1 MKKANS
7 YREIFKRL
15 MVFIS
20 TSPILAILIF
30 LLNVADL
37 ILVLFTGEDLLITMY
52 AINGVLLSTCLC
64 FADFNEMK
72 DPARNARLQAL
83 KREIID
89 AERKEREG

>member
-64 FADFNEMK
+64 FADFNAMK